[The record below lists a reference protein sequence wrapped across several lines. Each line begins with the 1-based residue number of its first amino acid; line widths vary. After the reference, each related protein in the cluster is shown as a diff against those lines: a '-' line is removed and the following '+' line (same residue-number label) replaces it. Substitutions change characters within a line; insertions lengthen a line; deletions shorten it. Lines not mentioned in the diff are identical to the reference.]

1 MKSNNNTEVKLSE
14 KQKEVIFL
22 MREGK
27 ALYTIFYSAGGSP
40 NVIAGK
46 RVIEP
51 TFSKLSNLGLIT
63 FDRSETSKTGLQRS
77 YFKLTELGRTTQ
89 L

>member
-1 MKSNNNTEVKLSE
+1 MENDTALKLSE
-14 KQKEVIFL
+14 KQKEVISL

-27 ALYTIFYSAGGSP
+27 PLYTIFYSNGSP
-40 NVIAGK
+40 NIIAGK

-63 FDRSETSKTGLQRS
+63 FDRSETSKAGLQRS
-77 YFKLTELGRTTQ
+77 YFKLTELGKTTQ
-89 L
+89 F